1 VLSCK
6 STQTII
12 TADATWHRA
21 ANLIAELPTR
31 AWRSYSTRAGAHGE
45 RISEW
50 ARISIRVAW
59 KPGLG
64 YWLLAR
70 RSISSGELAHYM
82 CYGPRSTSLAD
93 LTRVA
98 GSRWRIEECFQ
109 QAKNEA
115 GLDHYQVWDYRAWYA
130 HITLSMLTLAW
141 LSATRATLAGIPEKG
156 VSSRSK
162 PPEPKRCER
171 VDRLHGTRGAPS
183 ADQTCADR
191 RTECRSC
198 LVVVDLAETT
208 SAPGTSLPLP
218 APWTHPTISAVA
230 VVRGG
235 LDHGSRQSQRGGK
248 PGRAFHPLRHAAA
261 VGGRQVRD
269 HRRGEDAGGHHGFT
283 CSPRPQHHLDHSIT
297 WDQGAEMARTRSSPS
312 LSISRSTSATR
323 THPGSGA
330 ATRTRTGCCV
340 STCPRALTSAA
351 SPGKNCSQSRT
362 SLTVVPARLCSS

>member
-1 VLSCK
+1 VYGQDTELRLWLEAQDVAHVLSCK

-12 TADATWHRA
+12 TADATWRRA

-141 LSATRATLAGIPEKG
+141 LSATRATLAGTPAKG
-156 VSSRSK
+156 L
-162 PPEPKRCER
+162 EP
-171 VDRLHGTRGAPS
+171 V
-183 ADQTCADR
+183 
-191 RTECRSC
+191 
-198 LVVVDLAETT
+198 ET
-208 SAPGTSLPLP
+208 A
-218 APWTHPTISAVA
+218 
-230 VVRGG
+230 
-235 LDHGSRQSQRGGK
+235 
-248 PGRAFHPLRHAAA
+248 
-261 VGGRQVRD
+261 
-269 HRRGEDAGGHHGFT
+269 
-283 CSPRPQHHLDHSIT
+283 
-297 WDQGAEMARTRSSPS
+297 
-312 LSISRSTSATR
+312 
-323 THPGSGA
+323 
-330 ATRTRTGCCV
+330 
-340 STCPRALTSAA
+340 
-351 SPGKNCSQSRT
+351 
-362 SLTVVPARLCSS
+362 